1 MNTISLDI
9 LLKSDL
15 ITPEESYGL
24 IERFVHD
31 PRITASEI
39 LQLDLPSKNRVEA
52 LLRTEFLSEAQ
63 LRELAC
69 DFAAHTLHLFEAHL
83 PLDRRPHKC
92 LGMAT
97 LFNMNVVGTW
107 EQLQKVIREARPA
120 MWRLEGTEHVGAIEA
135 CRAALLLG
143 GKDAAQVAREVA
155 MCAQA
160 AAHRAAWERRGSS
173 VEPMIAREVEA
184 AWQLAQIASR
194 LVIPT
199 EDTSHV

>member
-1 MNTISLDI
+1 MDI

-15 ITPEESYGL
+15 ITPEESYDL
-24 IERFVHD
+24 IERFVLN
-31 PRITASEI
+31 PQITAAEI
-39 LQLDLPSKNRVEA
+39 LQLDLPAKNRVEA
-52 LLRTEFLSEAQ
+52 LLQPEFFSERT

-69 DFAAHTLHLFEAHL
+69 EFAAHTLHVFEAHL

-97 LFNMNVVGTW
+97 LFNMNVAGTW
-107 EQLQKVIREARPA
+107 ERLQGVIAEARLTT
-120 MWRLEGTEHVGAIEA
+120 WRLRGTGHVGAIEA

-143 GKDAAQVAREVA
+143 GEDAAWVAREVA
-155 MCAQA
+155 VCAQT
-160 AAHRAAWERRGSS
+160 AAHCAAWERRKSN
-173 VEPMIAREVEA
+173 VEPLLAREVEA
-184 AWQLAQIASR
+184 AWQLAQIVSR